1 MAIATVTANRQYSC
15 LLQQTLKQNR
25 MHQTVPSPST
35 AIPLQHMHVY
45 TLLKALKQNKKFSI
59 LYVTMLRKKFPQ
71 SAQRAF
77 GGMRG
82 ASVDINESPGI
93 YPIGC
98 SHTFEVIFWNPNNYV
113 RLP

>member
-1 MAIATVTANRQYSC
+1 
-15 LLQQTLKQNR
+15 
-25 MHQTVPSPST
+25 
-35 AIPLQHMHVY
+35 
-45 TLLKALKQNKKFSI
+45 
-59 LYVTMLRKKFPQ
+59 MLRKKFPQ